1 MTVYHFHRFH
11 FELVTVCFCVFKR
24 LQSLERQGQSMGTQ
38 RQAWHDFLL
47 VRVPVCFCAKFY
59 VNLSRM
65 AESKS
70 LPDAPQPESRPYH
83 QHNRSVTV
91 LNRVLQIS
99 CGPMAQMSPRKG
111 SSQLRGVSRLNGATV
126 PPALRSFACK
136 PIFRSVRSYFFL
148 FQHVCA
154 SRMPVSE
161 GFRHGNLSRQRIV
174 GVLGT
179 LLFQIFAQENLFLR
193 RDRRKW
199 NSVPDRKPEE
209 RISL

>member
-1 MTVYHFHRFH
+1 MLPWQVLCKPILTWRNPNRSRMRRSQRTGPIISLTICHRSKPGF
-11 FELVTVCFCVFKR
+11 T
-24 LQSLERQGQSMGTQ
+24 
-38 RQAWHDFLL
+38 DFLRTHGSN
-47 VRVPVCFCAKFY
+47 VAREGG
-59 VNLSRM
+59 S
-65 AESKS
+65 
-70 LPDAPQPESRPYH
+70 Q
-83 QHNRSVTV
+83 RS
-91 LNRVLQIS
+91 
-99 CGPMAQMSPRKG
+99 
-111 SSQLRGVSRLNGATV
+111 GVSRLNGATV
-126 PPALRSFACK
+126 PPALRSCACK

-154 SRMPVSE
+154 SRMPGSE

-179 LLFQIFAQENLFLR
+179 LLFQIFALENLFLR